1 MKRLGIVYNSRAAS
15 AVALADALAVNL
27 GGLRHEVW
35 QCTAEE
41 EDKGNGLAQGT
52 DLIVTVGGDGTILR
66 TVGMTLAHDIPILG
80 VNMGRLGFMTELRGE
95 DALALVP
102 GYLEGETWV
111 ERRTLL
117 DVEVTQVAPEGNVVS
132 RSWALNEAVVGR
144 TSLGRIIDIDVWI
157 DQEHLVT
164 YYADGVIV
172 ATGTGSTGY
181 ALAAG
186 GPILDPESAHLVL
199 VPISPHL
206 TPSTPVVVRQG
217 AVVEM
222 RVGPGNP
229 AMASLD
235 GQREWALDP
244 GSSVRAWRS
253 ETRVAKFLRAGG
265 PRYFY
270 ASLAQRLRVW
280 GKS

>member
-1 MKRLGIVYNSRAAS
+1 MKRIGIVYNPRAPS
-15 AVALADALAVNL
+15 AVALAGALAANL
-27 GGLRHEVW
+27 RFLRHDIW
-35 QCTAEE
+35 QCHADEQ
-41 EDKGNGLAQGT
+41 DKGNGLAHGT
-52 DLIVTVGGDGTILR
+52 DLIITVGGDGTILR
-66 TVGMTLAHDIPILG
+66 TVGMTLSREIPILG

-102 GYLEGETWV
+102 GYLDRETWV

-117 DVEVTQVAPEGNVVS
+117 DVEVTQAAPAGDAVS
-132 RSWALNEAVVGR
+132 RSWALNEVVVGR

-157 DQEHLVT
+157 DEDHLVT

-172 ATGTGSTGY
+172 ASGTGSTGY
-181 ALAAG
+181 ALASG

-206 TPSTPVVVRQG
+206 TPSTPVVVRPG
-217 AVVEM
+217 AIVEM

-244 GSSVRAWRS
+244 GSRVRAWKS
-253 ETRVAKFLRAGG
+253 DRVARFLRAGG

-270 ASLAQRLRVW
+270 ATLAQRLRVW